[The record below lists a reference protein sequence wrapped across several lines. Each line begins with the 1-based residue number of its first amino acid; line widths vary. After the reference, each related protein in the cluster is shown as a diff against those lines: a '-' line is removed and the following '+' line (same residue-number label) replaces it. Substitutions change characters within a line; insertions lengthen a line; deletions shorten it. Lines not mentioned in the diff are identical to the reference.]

1 MKVSELDEE
10 LWTVTCF
17 FLEKKKNKNKTKLKL
32 KIICLKKKIKNL
44 YSVALDL

>member
-10 LWTVTCF
+10 LWTVTYS
-17 FLEKKKNKNKTKLKL
+17 FLEKTKLKL